1 MLTKGK
7 NRYILKGLGAGSMK
21 SPFKKILTPIFV
33 FFIILSIMPASCT
46 ITSANSSQKAA
57 EENKKIIKKDD
68 KYKKGELLVKFKEG
82 VSEEEIRA
90 INKEK
95 GTEVLEFIK
104 GIKVYRLKI
113 ISNKSVEDM
122 VEAYSKDPR
131 IEYAEPNYIQR
142 TMERSIK

>member
-1 MLTKGK
+1 
-7 NRYILKGLGAGSMK
+7 MK

-33 FFIILSIMPASCT
+33 FFAILFIIPVYCT
-46 ITSANSSQKAA
+46 AAGTSNSQKTA

-68 KYKKGELLVKFKEG
+68 KYKEGELLVKFKEG
-82 VSEEEIRA
+82 VSEEEISA

-113 ISNKSVEDM
+113 ISNKSVKDM
-122 VEAYSKDPR
+122 AEAYSKDLR

-142 TMERSIK
+142 TMERSVK

>member
-1 MLTKGK
+1 ME
-7 NRYILKGLGAGSMK
+7 
-21 SPFKKILTPIFV
+21 SPFKKILTPLFIS
-33 FFIILSIMPASCT
+33 FIILSITPASCA
-46 ITSANSSQKAA
+46 SAGTNSSQKTE

-68 KYKKGELLVKFKEG
+68 KYKNGELLVKFKEG
-82 VSEEEIRA
+82 VTEEEIKT

-95 GTEVLEFIK
+95 GTDILEFIK

-113 ISNKSVEDM
+113 ISSKSVEDM